1 MLGLLKEHKDLANS
15 KRWCVVTIPG
25 STDTGRSYRYMRF
38 SRPQL
43 VALVGVGTGP
53 NF

>member
-1 MLGLLKEHKDLANS
+1 MERVAYRFAGGWLVGAWLGAWRAFN
-15 KRWCVVTIPG
+15 WPA
-25 STDTGRSYRYMRF
+25 YRYMRF